1 MPSRLESFHDNSNSV
16 NFVQQNQLSS
26 VCVAKIEIELSPKK
40 PKKRCA
46 AWGDLIHGLENFPKT
61 TGRKSFVANLHR
73 LIRFI
78 TNRIAIALPNRT
90 PYVT

>member
-26 VCVAKIEIELSPKK
+26 VCVAKIEIELSRKK

-46 AWGDLIHGLENFPKT
+46 AWSDLLQGFENSPKT
-61 TGRKSFVANLHR
+61 TSRKSFVANLHR
-73 LIRFI
+73 FI
-78 TNRIAIALPNRT
+78 INRIAIALPNRT